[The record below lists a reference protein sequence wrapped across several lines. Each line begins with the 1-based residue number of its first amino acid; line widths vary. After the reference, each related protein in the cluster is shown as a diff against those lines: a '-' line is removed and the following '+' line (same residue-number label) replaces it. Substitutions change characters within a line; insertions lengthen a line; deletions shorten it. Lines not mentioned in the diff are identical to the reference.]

1 MVWFWDPR
9 PAETVRTFSDV
20 ALASFWGADANF
32 VSATAALLVT
42 IVLAT
47 LLGLA
52 AGSAYCCLRRVLQAA
67 RIGHAV
73 EGDTQATGED
83 CARCE
88 LTSERPSS
96 VLRGAMKEAGE
107 APASA
112 WYLIAFSDHAVPAE
126 QMPGLTAAVSKQLRQ
141 ASLQVKVL
149 SPDAG
154 ADLETVRCL

>member
-1 MVWFWDPR
+1 MLRDALRTCGTMATPR
-9 PAETVRTFSDV
+9 PPRPWPLRGTRPSRSISRSTG
-20 ALASFWGADANF
+20 L
-32 VSATAALLVT
+32 
-42 IVLAT
+42 LAT
-47 LLGLA
+47 LFVLA

-96 VLRGAMKEAGE
+96 VLRAGAKEAGE

-112 WYLIAFSDHAVPAE
+112 WYLIAFSDHVVPAE
-126 QMPGLTAAVSKQLRQ
+126 QMPGLTATISKQLRQ